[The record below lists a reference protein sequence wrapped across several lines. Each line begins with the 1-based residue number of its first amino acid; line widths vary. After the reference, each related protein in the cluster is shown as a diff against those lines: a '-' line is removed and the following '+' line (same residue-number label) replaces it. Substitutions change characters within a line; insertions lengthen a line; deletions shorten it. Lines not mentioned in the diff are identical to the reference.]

1 MLRWLSLNLKPK
13 LKMEKNLYDCL
24 SHLDIILVKNMTNI
38 RNCKVKDLTIA
49 EVKELNDLLQIDFLD
64 LIPFKEHE

>member
-1 MLRWLSLNLKPK
+1 
-13 LKMEKNLYDCL
+13 MEKNLYDCL